1 MNNKF
6 IFFLVVL
13 LIAVIGTVVIFGRA
27 ETPIIDPSLNGDPAI
42 VTMEESKQA
51 AENWILTSSPTY
63 THDGSNLELL
73 TEEEVIP
80 GQRYSFVFS
89 FTSSAAGY
97 GDRSDEMAAQVITPH
112 VMEVVI
118 ENGQVVRAVT
128 DDVYDELVDEMIDET
143 AVDEETT
150 EALTIDL
157 YFVRVVEGQEEVIAV
172 EREIPYT
179 VATARAAIQEL
190 LEGPTAEEAE
200 AGLITSIPEGTQ
212 FQSVEIIDGTARVDF
227 SQELDEDVAGSA
239 AVTAIRN
246 QIEMTLLQF
255 ETVDEV
261 IISVNGETEA
271 VLQP

>member
-13 LIAVIGTVVIFGRA
+13 LVAVIGVVIIFGRA
-27 ETPIIDPSLNGDPAI
+27 EAPTIDPSLNGDPTT
-42 VTMEESKQA
+42 VTMNESRQI
-51 AENWILTSSPTY
+51 AEDWIRTSSPTY
-63 THDGSNLELL
+63 TFDGSELELL
-73 TEEEVIP
+73 TEEELIP

-112 VMEVVI
+112 VMEVVV
-118 ENGQVVRAVT
+118 ENRQVVSAVT
-128 DDVYDELVDEMIDET
+128 DDVYDELADEMIDET
-143 AVDEETT
+143 AVDEETPET
-150 EALTIDL
+150 LTIDL
-157 YFVRVVEGQEEVIAV
+157 YFVRVVEGQEEVTAV

-179 VATARAAIQEL
+179 VATARVAIQEL
-190 LEGPTAEEAE
+190 LEGPTAEEVE
-200 AGLITSIPEGTQ
+200 AGLMTSIPEGTQ
-212 FQSVEIIDGTARVDF
+212 LRDIEIIDGTARVDF

-239 AVTAIRN
+239 TVTAIRN

-261 IISVNGETEA
+261 IISVEGETEE